1 MKENILID
9 LGGILIDLDFNA
21 MHEAFEALGVKDEPA
36 KSDLQKYETGKMS
49 TQEFYKVWNTSNW
62 VMKSDIQKAW
72 NALLLNIPEERIKWL
87 KKLSKK
93 HKLYLVSN
101 TNELH
106 INAIKEQ
113 MGIFGWNQFSKL
125 FEKMYFSHEVG
136 NRKPNKAFFESI
148 LKDSGLKAEDCSF
161 IDDTK
166 EHVDSAAKLG
176 MDAHYVNLEEE
187 TILDL
192 DIAL

>member
-21 MHEAFEALGVKDEPA
+21 MHDAFEALGVREEPA

-49 TQEFYKVWNTSNW
+49 TADFYSLWQTSNW
-62 VMKSDIQKAW
+62 VMKSDINHAW
-72 NALLLNIPEERIKWL
+72 NALLLDIPEERIALL
-87 KKLSKK
+87 KKLSRK
-93 HKLYLVSN
+93 HRLYLVSN

-106 INAIKEQ
+106 INAIKSQ

-148 LKDSGLKAEDCSF
+148 LKDAGLSAEDCSF

-166 EHVDSAAKLG
+166 EHVDAAAKLG

>member
-21 MHEAFEALGVKDEPA
+21 MHDAFEALGVREEPA

-49 TQEFYKVWNTSNW
+49 TADFYSLWQTSNW
-62 VMKSDIQKAW
+62 VMKSDINHAW
-72 NALLLNIPEERIKWL
+72 NALLLDIPEERIALL
-87 KKLSKK
+87 KKLSRK
-93 HKLYLVSN
+93 HRLYLVSN

-106 INAIKEQ
+106 INAIKSQ

-148 LKDSGLKAEDCSF
+148 LKDAGLSAEDCSF

-192 DIAL
+192 DIAR

>member
-21 MHEAFEALGVKDEPA
+21 MHDAFEALGVREEPA

-49 TQEFYKVWNTSNW
+49 TADFYSLWQTSNW
-62 VMKSDIQKAW
+62 VMKSDINHAW
-72 NALLLNIPEERIKWL
+72 NALLLDIPEERIALL
-87 KKLSKK
+87 KKLSRK
-93 HKLYLVSN
+93 HRLYLVSN

-106 INAIKEQ
+106 INAIKSQ

-148 LKDSGLKAEDCSF
+148 LKDAGLSAEDCSF

-166 EHVDSAAKLG
+166 EHVDAAAKLG

-192 DIAL
+192 DIAR